1 MSLCPICG
9 AKIEGVGNFCAN
21 CGASASSQR
30 ISLQAP
36 SQRPQTQKVNNR
48 WIAEVAIFLAFVTA
62 LITALIVAGIIS
74 NKKQPLRE
82 TEASEYAAKAEREK
96 KAAEEAKAAEAAEE
110 KAQFERLSPE
120 VQARIAFAKVI
131 SAAYE
136 NENAF
141 IGVRATGENFD
152 ILELSSSFIRKDSS
166 TLEHAKE
173 IFDPDLVKNIEHL
186 KFKKVIIKNP
196 DSGYSESYAVK

>member
-1 MSLCPICG
+1 MSLCPMCG

-21 CGASASSQR
+21 CGASVSSQR

-36 SQRPQTQKVNNR
+36 SQQPQTQKVHNR

-74 NKKQPLRE
+74 DKKQPLRE
-82 TEASEYAAKAEREK
+82 TEAREYAAKAEREK

-110 KAQFERLSPE
+110 KAQSERLPPE
-120 VQARIAFAKVI
+120 VQARIAFAKAL

-136 NENAF
+136 KEDAD
-141 IGVRATGENFD
+141 IGVVAVGENFD
-152 ILELSSSFIRKDSS
+152 TLQLSSIFIPDVSA
-166 TLEHAKE
+166 TLSEARAIVAPNFFEKM
-173 IFDPDLVKNIEHL
+173 KRL
-186 KFKKVIIKNP
+186 KFKQIVIRNP
-196 DSGYSESYAVK
+196 ATKYSESYAVF